1 MVVRKAIRMAREAMH
16 IPILGVVENMSYFV
30 LPETG
35 KKLDLFGK
43 SRADEM
49 AKAAGA
55 PLLAQIPVDPELA
68 RLCDDG
74 DIERYNS
81 DLTNALAD
89 ALIQA
94 LGARRM
100 REAEGEEKTSLDSR
114 QGSQEGTT
122 AGEDPRRPDTQPE
135 G

>member
-1 MVVRKAIRMAREAMH
+1 
-16 IPILGVVENMSYFV
+16 
-30 LPETG
+30 
-35 KKLDLFGK
+35 
-43 SRADEM
+43 M

-94 LGARRM
+94 LGAREM
-100 REAEGEEKTSLDSR
+100 REGEGEEKTSLDSR
-114 QGSQEGTT
+114 QGSQEGRT